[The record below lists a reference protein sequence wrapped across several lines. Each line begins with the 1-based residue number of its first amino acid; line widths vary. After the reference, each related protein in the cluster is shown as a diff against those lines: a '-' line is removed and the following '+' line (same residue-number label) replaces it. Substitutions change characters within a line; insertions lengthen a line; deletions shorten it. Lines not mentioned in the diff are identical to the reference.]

1 MSIHKSLNP
10 FRLILAIAGIVV
22 FSAAGLAQ
30 TGPQNLNFE
39 AGDAQG
45 LPQGWK
51 SSPGYTLKLSRE
63 QAKEGAYCAELARG
77 NGQGLGFGHLMQSFD
92 AGAYRG
98 KRIRFR
104 AAVRAEA
111 LGMAGQAYLWLRVDR
126 SGGQMGFFDN
136 MNDRPIRERDWRY
149 YEITGDVDSDAERV
163 NIGLILRGYGK
174 AWIDDASFE
183 VLGDTPTPEPARFL
197 TARGLQNEVAFAR
210 LYGVVRYFHPSD
222 QASEME
228 WNEFVNKGV
237 REVEG
242 ATSDAQLAQKLGALF
257 TAVAPTVRVLNGGQK
272 YSLPVELLPPKD
284 ATEMKITYWRHTG
297 LGGKG
302 PAQSV
307 YHSERVQERVA
318 SAGGEKVP
326 VPGYPLKS
334 SLSSGVTAWI
344 PLALYIDSMGTL
356 PHLTPDPAKSTAGA
370 IPSLSANDRATR
382 LADVIIAWNVF
393 EHFYPYFDVV
403 GTDWSAVLPR
413 MLERAAADKDES
425 AFNETLNRM
434 IAELH
439 DGHAQFPKGAFA
451 ATLPLEWDWIE
462 DKLVITAVG
471 DSIKGKVAP
480 GDAVLKI
487 DGRPAAEALRATEAL
502 ISGATPQWIRFRALQ
517 RLTSGK
523 TDQVARL
530 TIEPFGRAGA
540 AVELSIQYQVLP
552 APVMEH
558 RPSKI
563 DEIEPG
569 IYYVDIERISDADFN
584 SALPQL
590 KTAHGIIFDFRGY
603 PMLGPAFLTHLTEQK
618 MTSAQWNFPQLLW
631 PDRQNMQFKRE
642 GEWSLQPATPTLTA
656 KKAFITDGRA
666 ISYAESCMGIV
677 EYYKLG
683 AIVGG
688 PTAGTNGNV
697 NMLTLPGGYIITWTG
712 MKVLKH
718 DGSRHHGV
726 GINPTIPVSRTRAGV
741 AAGRDELLE
750 RAITA
755 VKD

>member
-1 MSIHKSLNP
+1 MNIYKSLNP
-10 FRLILAIAGIVV
+10 IRLILAVAAILVL
-22 FSAAGLAQ
+22 SAAGLAQ

-39 AGDAQG
+39 TGDTQG
-45 LPQGWK
+45 LPQGWRC
-51 SSPGYTLKLSRE
+51 SPGYTLKLTHE
-63 QAKEGAYCAELARG
+63 QAKEGAYCGELARD
-77 NGQGLGFGHLMQSFD
+77 NGERLGSGHLMQSFD
-92 AGAYRG
+92 AGFYRG

-104 AAVRAEA
+104 AAVRADA
-111 LGMAGQAYLWLRVDR
+111 LGIAGQAYLWLRVDR
-126 SGGQMGFFDN
+126 SGGQIGFFDN

-149 YEITGDVDSDAERV
+149 YEITGDIDSDAERV

-183 VLGDTPTPEPARFL
+183 VLGDTPAPEPARAL
-197 TARGLQNEVAFAR
+197 TPRALQNEAAFAR

-222 QASEME
+222 QAAGMD
-228 WNEFVNKGV
+228 WNEFVIRGV

-242 ATSDAQLAQKLGALF
+242 ATSEAELAEKLGTLF
-257 TAVAPTVRVLNGGQK
+257 TVVAPTVRVLNGAQK

-284 ATEMKITYWRHTG
+284 ATSVKVTYWRHEG
-297 LGGKG
+297 LGLGQ
-302 PAQSV
+302 AQSM
-307 YHSERVQERVA
+307 YHSERVQESVE
-318 SAGGEKVP
+318 SAGSEKEP
-326 VPGYPLKS
+326 APGSPLKS
-334 SLSSGVTAWI
+334 SLSSGVTAWV
-344 PLALYIDSMGTL
+344 PLALYVDSTGTL
-356 PHLTPDPAKSTAGA
+356 PRVKPPANSAGSVNS
-370 IPSLSANDRATR
+370 PSSANDRAVR

-403 GTDWSAVLPR
+403 KTDWSAVLPR
-413 MLERAAADKDES
+413 MLERAATDKDES
-425 AFNETLNRM
+425 AFNETMNRM

-439 DGHAQFPKGAFA
+439 DGHAQFPKGALSA
-451 ATLPLEWDWIE
+451 SLPIEWDWIE
-462 DKLVITAVG
+462 DRLVITAVG
-471 DSIKGKVAP
+471 DSIKGKISP

-487 DGRPAAEALRATEAL
+487 DGRPAAEALSDKEAL

-517 RLTSGK
+517 QLTRGR
-523 TDQVARL
+523 TGQVARL
-530 TIEPFGRAGA
+530 TIEPFSQRGA
-540 AVELSIQYQVLP
+540 NVEQSIQYQVLA
-552 APVMEH
+552 APVVEH
-558 RPSKI
+558 RPAKI

-584 SALPQL
+584 AALPQL
-590 KTAHGIIFDFRGY
+590 KAAHGIIFDFRGY
-603 PMLGPAFLTHLTEQK
+603 PHLLGPAFLTYLTDQK
-618 MTSAQWNFPQLLW
+618 MTSAQWNIPQLLW
-631 PDRQNMQFKRE
+631 PDRQNMQFKRG
-642 GEWSLQPATPTLTA
+642 GEWNLQPANPTLTA

-697 NMLTLPGGYIITWTG
+697 NMVSLPGGYAITWTG

-741 AAGRDELLE
+741 AAGRDEFLE
-750 RAITA
+750 RAIIA
-755 VKD
+755 VKE